1 MASTIKLLTVDAAGT
16 LIRPWPSVGA
26 VYAQTAREHGLQ
38 VDDQEIDSRFYWVL
52 GQMQKD
58 KSITRGEEKEFWRAV
73 VFETFQPFCNLDQ
86 LEPIF
91 EKLWNLF
98 ATGDHWRLSEHSEST
113 LRTLRQRGYRIAL
126 LSNND
131 SRLRQVIKD
140 LDIEALFD
148 EIFISAEI
156 GFEKPDPEIFKFV
169 ETKMGFQPK
178 EILHLGDSHSRDFEG
193 SQAAGWSA
201 LLFGKPKIEEE
212 QIHCFSELLD
222 RLP

>member
-38 VDDQEIDSRFYWVL
+38 VEDQGIDSRFYQVL

-58 KSITRGEEKEFWRAV
+58 KSITGGEEKEFWRAV
-73 VFETFQPFCNLDQ
+73 VFKTFQPFGDPDQ

-113 LRTLRQRGYRIAL
+113 LHTLRQRGYRIAL

-156 GFEKPDPEIFKFV
+156 GFETV
-169 ETKMGFQPK
+169 SYTHLRAHET
-178 EILHLGDSHSRDFEG
+178 
-193 SQAAGWSA
+193 
-201 LLFGKPKIEEE
+201 
-212 QIHCFSELLD
+212 
-222 RLP
+222 

>member
-1 MASTIKLLTVDAAGT
+1 MLLNAF
-16 LIRPWPSVGA
+16 R
-26 VYAQTAREHGLQ
+26 
-38 VDDQEIDSRFYWVL
+38 RFS
-52 GQMQKD
+52 D
-58 KSITRGEEKEFWRAV
+58 
-73 VFETFQPFCNLDQ
+73 PDQ

-98 ATGDHWRLSEHSEST
+98 ATGDHWRLSGHSEST

>member
-16 LIRPWPSVGA
+16 LIRPWPSVGL
-26 VYAQTAREHGLQ
+26 VYSQTAREHGLQ
-38 VDDQEIDSRFYWVL
+38 VDHQEIDSRFYQVL

-58 KSITRGEEKEFWRAV
+58 KSVTHGKEKEFWRAV
-73 VFETFQPFCNLDQ
+73 VSETFQPFGGPDQ
-86 LEPIF
+86 LDTIF

-98 ATGDHWRLSEHSEST
+98 ATGNHWRLSEYSQST
-113 LRTLRQRGYRIAL
+113 LLTLRERGYQIAL

-148 EIFISAEI
+148 EIFISSEI

-193 SQAAGWSA
+193 SQAAGWTA